1 MYKTICNICTLF
13 SCLVFFLVFS
23 CFLTAASAADITLA
37 WDPNTESDLTGYRV
51 YYKTGSSGTPYD
63 GAGAVQGS
71 SGITIPL
78 EALSDSDNPRFT
90 LTGLSEET
98 VYYLAVTAYNTQGSE
113 SGYSNEVSHLT
124 ASAAPVVTEYTIT
137 ATSGANGSISPSGAT
152 TVVDGASQTYT
163 ITPAAGYHV
172 AGVTVDGASVG
183 VETAYTFNN
192 VSASHTISA
201 SFEIDTHT
209 ITAASGA
216 NGSISPSGTTT
227 VADGASQTYTITPAA
242 GYHVAGVTVDG
253 GSIGAVTAYT
263 FNNVTVSHTISASFE
278 IDTHTITATSGA
290 NGSIS
295 PSGTTTVADGASQTY
310 TITPAAGYH
319 VAGVTVDGGSIGAVT
334 AYTFNNVTAS
344 HTISASFEI
353 DTHTITATS
362 GANGS
367 ISPSGATT
375 VADGASQTYTITP
388 AAGYHVAGIS
398 VDGASAGVVTAY
410 TFNNV
415 SASHTISASFEI
427 STHTITATSGAN
439 GSISPSGATT
449 VADGASQTYTITPAA
464 GYHVAGVSVDGALVG
479 VETAYSINP
488 LDGSSSE
495 GASTYTFSNV
505 TIDHTLTAVFEID
518 IVNYTIT
525 AASGANGS
533 ISPSGTTTVADGASQ
548 TYTITPAAGYHVAG
562 VSVDGG
568 SIGAVTAYTFNNVTV
583 NHMISAS
590 FEIDTHTIT
599 ATSGANGSISP
610 SGTTTVAD
618 GASQTYTIT
627 PAAGYHVA
635 GVSVD
640 GASAGSVTA
649 YTFNNVSAS
658 HTISASFE
666 ILTHTIT
673 ATAGPNGSISP
684 AGELTVQDNGDQAFS
699 ITPEA
704 DCTIADVLVD
714 GVSVGAVTRYTFSSV
729 TGNHV
734 ITASFQ
740 MANQLPEADAGPDQ
754 TVDEGVMVNLSGTN
768 SFDLDDGIA
777 FFKWEQTGGT
787 SVALSTPDDNECTF
801 LTPDVG
807 QDGETLAFRLTVTDY
822 SGAVSTDDCLM
833 NVTWINEPPTAD
845 AGPDVNVNEGETV
858 TLDAGKS
865 VDEDDGIGSYQWV
878 QIEGTPVSLS
888 DSTSALPEFT
898 APDVGPAGVALKFQ
912 LTVADNGG
920 LQAQDTCIVN
930 VCWQNQP
937 PVSDA
942 GVDQTVDGGAVVT
955 LNGTGSTDPDDG
967 ISSYRWN
974 QISGTPVTLSD
985 PTAVSSV
992 FTVPAAGTDGE
1003 ILSFTLTVT
1012 DTGGLQHADACMVT
1026 VSYQEMDTISPTVLI
1041 TSPRVRWYYYFTW
1054 NRYIDVAGT
1063 ASDNVGVSRVTWSNS
1078 AGGSGTASGTTQWK
1092 VTAMAL
1098 RRGYNV
1104 VTLTAEDTAGNQS
1117 SRTITIY
1124 RIR

>member
-1 MYKTICNICTLF
+1 M
-13 SCLVFFLVFS
+13 
-23 CFLTAASAADITLA
+23 
-37 WDPNTESDLTGYRV
+37 
-51 YYKTGSSGTPYD
+51 
-63 GAGAVQGS
+63 
-71 SGITIPL
+71 
-78 EALSDSDNPRFT
+78 
-90 LTGLSEET
+90 
-98 VYYLAVTAYNTQGSE
+98 
-113 SGYSNEVSHLT
+113 
-124 ASAAPVVTEYTIT
+124 
-137 ATSGANGSISPSGAT
+137 
-152 TVVDGASQTYT
+152 
-163 ITPAAGYHV
+163 
-172 AGVTVDGASVG
+172 AGV
-183 VETAYTFNN
+183 
-192 VSASHTISA
+192 
-201 SFEIDTHT
+201 
-209 ITAASGA
+209 
-216 NGSISPSGTTT
+216 
-227 VADGASQTYTITPAA
+227 
-242 GYHVAGVTVDG
+242 
-253 GSIGAVTAYT
+253 
-263 FNNVTVSHTISASFE
+263 
-278 IDTHTITATSGA
+278 
-290 NGSIS
+290 
-295 PSGTTTVADGASQTY
+295 
-310 TITPAAGYH
+310 
-319 VAGVTVDGGSIGAVT
+319 
-334 AYTFNNVTAS
+334 
-344 HTISASFEI
+344 
-353 DTHTITATS
+353 
-362 GANGS
+362 
-367 ISPSGATT
+367 
-375 VADGASQTYTITP
+375 
-388 AAGYHVAGIS
+388 S
-398 VDGASAGVVTAY
+398 VDGSSAGAVTAY

-518 IVNYTIT
+518 IANYTIT

-548 TYTITPAAGYHVAG
+548 TYTITPA
-562 VSVDGG
+562 
-568 SIGAVTAYTFNNVTV
+568 T
-583 NHMISAS
+583 
-590 FEIDTHTIT
+590 
-599 ATSGANGSISP
+599 
-610 SGTTTVAD
+610 
-618 GASQTYTIT
+618 
-627 PAAGYHVA
+627 GYHVA

-992 FTVPAAGTDGE
+992 FTVPAAATDGE

-1026 VSYQEMDTISPTVLI
+1026 VSYQEMDTISPTVRREYLDVLVNADVAVSTAI
-1041 TSPRVRWYYYFTW
+1041 HEFFGIGIVEAAAAGAFPLLPLRLAYPEIFTSPECFYDGSPEDLAAKLAE
-1054 NRYIDVAGT
+1054 IAGKERIPNEKST
-1063 ASDNVGVSRVTWSNS
+1063 AIAEKYCWERLAPAMDAAIVK
-1078 AGGSGTASGTTQWK
+1078 ASG
-1092 VTAMAL
+1092 
-1098 RRGYNV
+1098 R
-1104 VTLTAEDTAGNQS
+1104 
-1117 SRTITIY
+1117 
-1124 RIR
+1124 